1 MRVLLSFMDIHAI
14 LVMLFAISHSLAD
27 DYQVTVEYIL
37 CCNEPRTMT
46 LNCTG
51 SLVDPGSGS
60 RILTIALDSEPI
72 DYFPGFIFGSFNNIN
87 LTYSG
92 TTGEITGDWD
102 VINPFNPASEGP
114 VLIPLND
121 GGDISA
127 WNPVVPLTGGSS
139 SAVFNDPAGVMNI
152 LSWSIKDLDGPD
164 STTEDSY
171 IQINSNV
178 VYELNS

>member
-1 MRVLLSFMDIHAI
+1 MKIHSI
-14 LVMLFAISHSLAD
+14 LVTLCAITHSLAD

-37 CCNEPRTMT
+37 CCGETQTMT
-46 LNCTG
+46 LNGTG

-60 RILTIALDSEPI
+60 PILTIALDSEPI

-92 TTGEITGDWD
+92 STGEITGDWD

-114 VLIPLND
+114 VLIPLNG

-127 WNPVVPLTGGSS
+127 WNQVVPLTGGSS
-139 SAVFNDPAGVMNI
+139 SAVFNDPAGAMNI
-152 LSWSIKDLDGPD
+152 LSWSIEDLDGPD
-164 STTEDSY
+164 SPPEDPY
-171 IQINSNV
+171 IQINSM
-178 VYELNS
+178 SCG